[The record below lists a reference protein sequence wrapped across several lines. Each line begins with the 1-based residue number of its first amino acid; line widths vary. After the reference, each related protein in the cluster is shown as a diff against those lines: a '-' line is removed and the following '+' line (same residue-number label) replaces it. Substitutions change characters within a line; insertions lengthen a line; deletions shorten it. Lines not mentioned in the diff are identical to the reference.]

1 MSAQSPAPVELDHA
15 AASQSGDAVA
25 PSPAAS
31 APVGDGAAAS
41 TARADASAIA
51 DTGAAGSA
59 REPAAAPPPR
69 RRRWRVLMALV
80 ALLLVA
86 LAAAALW
93 RLRGEV
99 GALRSRL
106 DDVQRLLTATVDQ
119 GVQRDREA
127 QLKLERMES
136 EVERLR
142 GQREELGT
150 LYLDLTRGRDEAA
163 LVEVERL
170 VTLAAQELQI
180 TGSVPTALAAL
191 QTADARLGRI
201 DRPQL
206 VALRRAIN
214 RDIERLR
221 AVPAVD
227 FTGLAVKLDQLA
239 TSVDNWPLLAEAAA
253 RPAADSKAAEG
264 KAGKQAPK
272 KESAAAAAETWWNRV
287 RGWLKDEFGDL
298 VRIREV
304 DTPEALLLTAQ
315 QQQLA
320 RQQMRLR
327 LLSARQALLTRNDRL
342 FRSDMAEALAL
353 VNRYFDG
360 RSIAVSSAAGQLKT
374 LAGSTLSV
382 DVPQLAES
390 IAALRQARP
399 AAR

>member
-1 MSAQSPAPVELDHA
+1 MSAQPPAPVESNH
-15 AASQSGDAVA
+15 
-25 PSPAAS
+25 
-31 APVGDGAAAS
+31 
-41 TARADASAIA
+41 
-51 DTGAAGSA
+51 
-59 REPAAAPPPR
+59 AAAPPPGDAAVVPTPAAPTARDEAVASSSRGEARSEGRSGTGSAREAVPAPPAPPTRPR
-69 RRRWRVLMALV
+69 RLRRIVLAV
-80 ALLLVA
+80 VVLLLLG
-86 LAAAALW
+86 LAAAAV
-93 RLRGEV
+93 LRMRSEV
-99 GALRSRL
+99 DTLRSRL
-106 DDVQRLLTATVDQ
+106 DDAQRLLTATVDR
-119 GVQRDREA
+119 GVQRDREV
-127 QLKLERMES
+127 QLKLERLES

-142 GQREELGT
+142 GQRDELDT

-180 TGSVPTALAAL
+180 TGSVATALAAL

-239 TSVDNWPLLAEAAA
+239 ASVDNWPLLAEAAA
-253 RPAADSKAAEG
+253 RPAEVKAA
-264 KAGKQAPK
+264 KAADK
-272 KESAAAAAETWWNRV
+272 KEASPPAPATDWWSRV
-287 RGWLKDEFGDL
+287 RAWLKSEFGDL

-327 LLSARQALLTRNDRL
+327 LLSARQGLLTRNDRL
-342 FRSDMAEALAL
+342 FRSDMAEAMVL
-353 VNRYFDG
+353 VNRYFDT
-360 RSIAVSSAAGQLKT
+360 RSIAVSSAAAQLKT

-382 DVPQLAES
+382 DVPQLSES
-390 IAALRQARP
+390 VAALRQARP

>member
-1 MSAQSPAPVELDHA
+1 MSAPPPAPVEAND
-15 AASQSGDAVA
+15 S
-25 PSPAAS
+25 
-31 APVGDGAAAS
+31 
-41 TARADASAIA
+41 
-51 DTGAAGSA
+51 
-59 REPAAAPPPR
+59 AAPPAADAAAADEAALAAAQPERPR
-69 RRRWRVLMALV
+69 RMRQVVLGAV

-86 LAAAALW
+86 LAATALW
-93 RLRGEV
+93 RIRTDV
-99 GALRSRL
+99 DVLRSRV
-106 DDVQRLLTATVDQ
+106 DDVPRLLAAGVET

-127 QLKLERMES
+127 QLKIEQLES

-142 GQREELGT
+142 NQREELNT

-180 TGSVPTALAAL
+180 TGNVPTALAAL

-206 VALRRAIN
+206 VALRRAVN

-253 RPAADSKAAEG
+253 RPASESKPAES
-264 KAGKQAPK
+264 KAGKPAPK
-272 KESAAAAAETWWNRV
+272 KEAAASPVEDWWSRM
-287 RGWLKDEFGDL
+287 RAWLKDEFGDL

-327 LLSARQALLTRNDRL
+327 LLAARQALLTRNDRL
-342 FRSDMAEALAL
+342 FRSDMAEALVL
-353 VNRYFDG
+353 VNRYFDT

>member
-1 MSAQSPAPVELDHA
+1 MSAQPPAPVESNH
-15 AASQSGDAVA
+15 
-25 PSPAAS
+25 
-31 APVGDGAAAS
+31 
-41 TARADASAIA
+41 
-51 DTGAAGSA
+51 
-59 REPAAAPPPR
+59 AAAPPAGDGAHLPPPVPPPVPPPARPR
-69 RRRWRVLMALV
+69 RLRRLLPAV
-80 ALLLVA
+80 AVLLLVA

-93 RLRGEV
+93 RMHSEAD
-99 GALRSRL
+99 ALRSKL
-106 DDVQRLLTATVDQ
+106 DDAQRLLTATVDQ
-119 GVQRDREA
+119 SVQRDREV
-127 QLKLERMES
+127 QLKLGRLES

-142 GQREELGT
+142 GQREELNT

-180 TGSVPTALAAL
+180 SGNVPTALAAL
-191 QTADARLGRI
+191 QTADARLSRI

-214 RDIERLR
+214 RDLERLR

-253 RPAADSKAAEG
+253 RPAEA
-264 KAGKQAPK
+264 KAGKPAPT
-272 KESAAAAAETWWNRV
+272 KEAAPGAPAENWWRRV
-287 RGWLKDEFGDL
+287 RGWLNDEFGDL

-342 FRSDMAEALAL
+342 FRSDMAEALVL
-353 VNRYFDG
+353 VNRYFDT

-382 DVPQLAES
+382 DVPQLSES